1 MARNRID
8 FDATQGANFIR
19 RIISRFSR
27 RYESRLNDA
36 IDDGARAGT
45 HDVMDDWK
53 RQATDLAPLKTGDL
67 RRGIET
73 DVTHNGKTWTGE
85 ISSTAITVRGGRRFD
100 YATYIHDTFP
110 EKYGDSFK
118 NPTTGG
124 TIPRYLA
131 VPAEENEAE
140 WARMFEAEIKAA
152 LKRGRV

>member
-36 IDDGARAGT
+36 IDDGARTGT

-73 DVTHNGKTWTGE
+73 DVAHNGKTWTGE

-110 EKYGDSFK
+110 EKYGESFK
-118 NPTTGG
+118 KPTTAG

>member
-8 FDATQGANFIR
+8 FDATRGAGFIR
-19 RIISRFSR
+19 RVISRFSR
-27 RYESRLNDA
+27 RYEDRLNDA
-36 IDDGARAGT
+36 IDDGARTGT

-85 ISSTAITVRGGRRFD
+85 ITSTAVTMRGGRRFD
-100 YATYIHDTFP
+100 YATYLHDTYP
-110 EKYGDSFK
+110 EKYGDTFK
-118 NPTTGG
+118 NPTTDG

-152 LKRGRV
+152 IKRRRL